1 MPTYMTR
8 NVDVNNKMED
18 TVLGTIVK
26 ENNLAVI
33 KKC

>member
-8 NVDVNNKMED
+8 NVDVNYKMED

-26 ENNLAVI
+26 EKNLAVI
-33 KKC
+33 KK